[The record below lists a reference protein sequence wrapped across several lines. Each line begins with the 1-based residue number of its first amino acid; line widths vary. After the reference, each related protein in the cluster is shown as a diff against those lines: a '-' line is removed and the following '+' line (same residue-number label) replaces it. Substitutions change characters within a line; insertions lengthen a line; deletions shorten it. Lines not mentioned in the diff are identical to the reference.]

1 MDTKEAVMSY
11 QDPLNPM
18 PPRPSEI
25 DPLPTQQPGSNPP
38 RYQNVDGPWK
48 TGTIVSAVIA
58 VLVVLGLIAW
68 AASTHEQQTTS
79 NPPAQTTGQNTK

>member
-1 MDTKEAVMSY
+1 MSY

-25 DPLPTQQPGSNPP
+25 DPLQQPRSNPP
-38 RYQNVDGPWK
+38 RHQNLDGPWK
-48 TGTIVSAVIA
+48 TGTITSAVIA
-58 VLVVLGLIAW
+58 VLVVVGVIVW
-68 AASTHEQQTTS
+68 AASTRDQQTTS

>member
-1 MDTKEAVMSY
+1 MSY

-25 DPLPTQQPGSNPP
+25 DPLPMQQPGANPS
-38 RYQNVDGPWK
+38 RHQNVDGPWK
-48 TGTIVSAVIA
+48 TGTIASAVIA
-58 VLVVLGLIAW
+58 VLVVLGLVVW
-68 AASTHEQQTTS
+68 AASTHDQTTS

>member
-1 MDTKEAVMSY
+1 MDRKEAAMSY

-25 DPLPTQQPGSNPP
+25 DPLPTQPGSNPP
-38 RYQNVDGPWK
+38 RYQDVNDTWK

-58 VLVVLGLIAW
+58 VLVVVAVIVW
-68 AASTHEQQTTS
+68 AVSRHDQQTTS
-79 NPPAQTTGQNTK
+79 NPPAQTTGQNAR

>member
-1 MDTKEAVMSY
+1 MSY

-38 RYQNVDGPWK
+38 RYLNVDSSWK
-48 TGTIVSAVIA
+48 TGTITSAVIA
-58 VLVVLGLIAW
+58 VLVVVGLIVW
-68 AASTHEQQTTS
+68 AASTRDPQITS
-79 NPPAQTTGQNTK
+79 NPPAQTTGQSTK

>member
-1 MDTKEAVMSY
+1 MSY

-18 PPRPSEI
+18 PPRPSEV
-25 DPLPTQQPGSNPP
+25 DPLPPQQPGSNPP

-48 TGTIVSAVIA
+48 SGTVASAVIA
-58 VLVVLGLIAW
+58 VLVVVGLIVW
-68 AASTHEQQTTS
+68 AASTNDQQTTS

>member
-1 MDTKEAVMSY
+1 MSY

-25 DPLPTQQPGSNPP
+25 DPLQQPGSNPA
-38 RYQNVDGPWK
+38 RYRNMDAPWR
-48 TGTIVSAVIA
+48 TGTITSAIIA
-58 VLVVLGLIAW
+58 LLVVVGLIVW
-68 AASTHEQQTTS
+68 AASTRDQQTTS